1 MIDVDSSAAPNAA
14 PVLSCVGVVKHFGG
28 TRALRGIDFS
38 VNAGEIHALL
48 GANGAGKSTL
58 IKILAH
64 VHKPDAGEITLRGA
78 RLNEEMLGTRLSF
91 VHQDLGLIDT
101 LSVGENM
108 AMAYGYPMRGRL
120 IDWRAVNVMAGA
132 ALHKLGAPLPLNKLV
147 GELSQAEKS
156 IVAIARALT
165 RDIDILVLDEPTASL
180 PEADV
185 ERLFAA
191 VRALRARGV
200 GIIYVSHRL
209 DEVFRLSDAATVLR
223 DGEVVATYRPLNASP
238 EQLVKDICGKT
249 PVRRQSTGRRRSAA
263 AVLEVS
269 DLRIDHIGPVS
280 FDVAP
285 GEILGLAGLIGQGHE
300 DVGRAVA
307 GMTPATSGEI
317 RVGGSTRRLRKPG
330 DAIDAGIGFGSS
342 KRAEEGL
349 ATTMNVR
356 ENLFLNPFNFGRQVL
371 SFVTPARES
380 RDATAILS
388 RLDVRPRDPE
398 RDVTTLS
405 GGNQQKVVLA
415 RLAGQ
420 DYRIL
425 VLEEPTAGVDVGAK
439 AEIYKILADGAAK
452 GTACIVIS
460 SDLDELTQICDR
472 VLAFSAGRIVT
483 ELGRDELTVE
493 ALISEISGAASHA
506 ATDQTQDRTIAVR
519 DRHP

>member
-1 MIDVDSSAAPNAA
+1 MIDIGSTSALANA
-14 PVLSCVGVVKHFGG
+14 PVLNCVDVVKHFGG
-28 TRALRGIDFS
+28 AHALRGVDFS

-64 VHKPDAGEITLRGA
+64 IHKPDAGKITLRGIP
-78 RLNEEMLGTRLSF
+78 LTEEMLGTRLSF
-91 VHQDLGLIDT
+91 VHQDLGLIESM
-101 LSVGENM
+101 SVGENM

-120 IDWRAVNVMAGA
+120 IDWRAVNVMAEA
-132 ALHKLGAPLPLNKLV
+132 ALQKLGTPLPLDRLV

-185 ERLFAA
+185 ERLFSA

-209 DEVFRLSDAATVLR
+209 DEVFRLSDAATVFR
-223 DGEVVATYRPLNASP
+223 DGEVVATYRPMSASP

-249 PVRRQSTGRRRSAA
+249 PVRRQGAGRRKSAA
-263 AVLEVS
+263 AVIEVS

-280 FDVAP
+280 FDAAP
-285 GEILGLAGLIGQGHE
+285 GEILGLAGLRGQGHE
-300 DVGRAVA
+300 AVGRAVA
-307 GMTPATSGEI
+307 GISAATSGTI
-317 RVGGSTRRLRKPG
+317 RIGGSVVRLGKPS
-330 DAIDAGIGFGSS
+330 DAIGAGIGFASS

-356 ENLFLNPFNFGRQVL
+356 ENLFLNPSNFGRKVF
-371 SFVTPARES
+371 SFVAASRES
-380 RDATAILS
+380 RDAAPILG
-388 RLDVRPRDPE
+388 RLDVRPKDPE

-425 VLEEPTAGVDVGAK
+425 VLEDPTMGVDVGAK
-439 AEIYKILADGAAK
+439 AEIYRILADGAAK

-460 SDLDELTQICDR
+460 SDLDELAQICDR
-472 VLAFSAGRIVT
+472 VLAFSAGRIVA
-483 ELGRDELTVE
+483 ELARDELTVE
-493 ALISEISGAASHA
+493 ALISEISGASHVGTTGPEDRARAS
-506 ATDQTQDRTIAVR
+506 
-519 DRHP
+519 

>member
-1 MIDVDSSAAPNAA
+1 MMNADTSAAPNVAS
-14 PVLSCVGVVKHFGG
+14 VLSCVGVVKHFGG
-28 TRALRGIDFS
+28 TRALRGVDFS
-38 VNAGEIHALL
+38 VNAGEIHSLL

-64 VHKPDAGEITLRGA
+64 VHKPDAGEITLRGTP
-78 RLNEEMLGTRLSF
+78 LTEEMLGTRLSF
-91 VHQDLGLIDT
+91 VHQDLGLID
-101 LSVGENM
+101 SMSIGENM
-108 AMAYGYPMRGRL
+108 AMAYGYPRRGRL
-120 IDWRAVNVMAGA
+120 IDWRAVNVMAGT
-132 ALHKLGAPLPLNKLV
+132 ALHKLGTPLPLNKLV

-180 PEADV
+180 PDADV

-191 VRALRARGV
+191 VRALRDRGV

-209 DEVFRLSDAATVLR
+209 DEVFRISDAATVFR
-223 DGEVVATYRPLNASP
+223 DGEVVASYRPLNVSP

-249 PVRRQSTGRRRSAA
+249 PVRRQNAGRRRSTA
-263 AVLEVS
+263 AVLEVL
-269 DLRIDHIGPVS
+269 DLCMGHIGPVS

-285 GEILGLAGLIGQGHE
+285 GEILGLAGLRGQGHE
-300 DVGRAVA
+300 AVGRAV
-307 GMTPATSGEI
+307 GGITLATSGEI
-317 RVGGSTRRLRKPG
+317 RVSGSTRHLRRPG
-330 DAIDAGIGFGSS
+330 EAIDAGIGFASS

-356 ENLFLNPFNFGRQVL
+356 ENLFLNPFNFRRQVL
-371 SFVTPARES
+371 SFVTAARES

-425 VLEEPTAGVDVGAK
+425 VLEDPTMGVDVGAK

-452 GTACIVIS
+452 GTACIVVS
-460 SDLDELTQICDR
+460 SDLDELAQICDR
-472 VLAFSAGRIVT
+472 VLAFSGGRIVA
-483 ELGRDELTVE
+483 ELGRDELSVE

-506 ATDQTQDRTIAVR
+506 ATAEIQHVGD
-519 DRHP
+519 P